1 MQEETEIINSFIQN
15 YMKILKIQ
23 YDEQYM
29 FVNLN
34 IENDLLSE
42 INKIIDEVMQ
52 FKEHNINKSFDY
64 EIDMELRSLFKKI

>member
-1 MQEETEIINSFIQN
+1 
-15 YMKILKIQ
+15 MKILKIQ